1 MAERF
6 HKRLLGLCLVLVVA
20 WLTVLITTVLEFGWD
35 VVISNTPFKIMT
47 AVAASAALIGI
58 DVDKYGLPVVDPTIP
73 LSSFNM
79 DIYMTYYRNALR
91 IYTDLKETD
100 LDNASRLTE
109 LNGIYNLPEKI
120 STFYD
125 IFKEQIRIAVVGAK
139 CLVVE
144 RGMATIFSSIRTIT
158 KVH

>member
-91 IYTDLKETD
+91 IYTDLK
-100 LDNASRLTE
+100 
-109 LNGIYNLPEKI
+109 
-120 STFYD
+120 
-125 IFKEQIRIAVVGAK
+125 
-139 CLVVE
+139 
-144 RGMATIFSSIRTIT
+144 
-158 KVH
+158 